1 MSGDTKNLP
10 GSLAKD
16 ARIASWVAIETDGTV
31 TVKTGKV
38 EIGQGIRT
46 AAAMI
51 AAEELDVSLERIR
64 IVSGITG
71 QVVDEGV
78 TSGSGSMEQ
87 SGRALHQV
95 TAEAR
100 AVLISKA
107 AAHLGVDAATLEV
120 EDGTVRS
127 PATNQQVTYWEL
139 HGGEPIE
146 GEATGAATPK
156 DPATYTIVG
165 KRIPELD
172 AVAKV
177 TGGAAFIQDLTMD
190 GLLHG
195 RVVRPPSNG
204 AVLRSADAQAVAAL
218 DGVVEVIESG
228 SFLAVIAG
236 DEWQA
241 IKASEALARSAQWD
255 ETAQLPNE
263 DNISAWLIENETAA
277 HPVVEGTPIDEEP
290 PDISPP
296 EDAAITLEASYT
308 RPYHMHASLGPSAAV
323 ALWQGGHLTIW
334 GPSQGPY
341 PLRRALTGSLGLDE
355 DAITIIHT
363 QGSGCY
369 GHNGADDVCLDAA
382 LLAQAVPGQPVRLQ
396 WMRADEHL
404 WEPYGPAMVVMT
416 NASLDSDG
424 KISDWNLDL
433 WSTTHQGRPRPT
445 TETHSSLLA
454 DWYRQPA
461 RARVP
466 SKPNFSNESGAHRNA
481 CAYYDLPKQ
490 RVVNHFVEQTP
501 LRTSSFR
508 GLGNYANIFAIESFM
523 DELAE
528 AAGQDP
534 LEFRLAHLSEDR
546 CRAVLE
552 AAADAIGWPPGA
564 PGSGK
569 GKGKGIAFNRYKNGK
584 AYAAVAMEV
593 EVNEETG
600 VIKVLRA
607 VVAGDAG
614 QVVSADGLACQ
625 LEGGVLQAISW
636 TLKERVRFGP
646 ERVTS
651 IDWETYPILTFPE
664 APKVESILIN
674 QPGEPYLG
682 SGEGSQGPG
691 GAALANAVANATGV
705 RLREI
710 PFTPERVR
718 AMLAAARR
726 EA

>member
-1 MSGDTKNLP
+1 MNRAKKALP
-10 GSLAKD
+10 GSLEID
-16 ARIASWVAIETDGTV
+16 ARIASWVGIEADGTV
-31 TVKTGKV
+31 TVRTGKV

-46 AAAMI
+46 AVAMI
-51 AAEELDVSLERIR
+51 AAEELDVALDRIR
-64 IVSGITG
+64 VISGITG
-71 QVVDEGV
+71 DVVDEGV

-87 SGRALHQV
+87 TGRALHQV

-100 AVLISKA
+100 AALIHMA
-107 AAHLGVDAATLEV
+107 AAHLGVDAETLEV

-139 HGGEPIE
+139 SGGHAIE
-146 GEATGAATPK
+146 GEATGTVPPK
-156 DPATYTIVG
+156 DPAGYNIVG
-165 KRIPELD
+165 KRLPELD
-172 AVAKV
+172 AIAKV
-177 TGGAAFIQDLTMD
+177 TGGAAFIHDLDMD

-195 RVVRPPSNG
+195 RIIRPPSYG
-204 AVLRSADAQAVAAL
+204 AVLRSANAEAARAME
-218 DGVVEVIESG
+218 GVVVVIESG
-228 SFLAVIAG
+228 NFLGVVAT

-241 IKASEALARSAQWD
+241 IKARDALSLSAQW
-255 ETAQLPNE
+255 EESAQLPDE
-263 DNISAWLIENETAA
+263 DNVSIWLIENESAA
-277 HPVVEGTPIDEEP
+277 HPVIDGTPTDAP
-290 PDISPP
+290 APDIATPG
-296 EDAAITLEASYT
+296 DAACTLEASYT

-323 ALWQGGHLTIW
+323 ALWVGGRLTIW

-341 PLRRALTGSLGLDE
+341 PLRRALAGSLGLEE

-363 QGSGCY
+363 QGAGCY

-382 LLAQAVPGQPVRLQ
+382 LLAQATPGRPVRLQ
-396 WMRADEHL
+396 WMRADEHM
-404 WEPYGPAMVVMT
+404 WEPYGPAMVVTT
-416 NASLDSDG
+416 NASLDNSG
-424 KISDWNLDL
+424 NITNWNLDL
-433 WSTTHQGRPRPT
+433 WSTNHQGRPRPT

-454 DWYRQPA
+454 DWHREPV
-461 RARVP
+461 RARPP

-481 CAYYDLPKQ
+481 CSYYDLPHQ
-490 RVVNHFVEQTP
+490 RVVNHFVAKTP

-528 AAGQDP
+528 AAGMDSV
-534 LEFRLAHLSEDR
+534 EFRLHHLGDAR
-546 CRAVLE
+546 GRAVIK
-552 AAADAIGWPPGA
+552 AAAEFIGWPPDA
-564 PGSGK
+564 PGSGT
-569 GKGKGIAFNRYKNGK
+569 GKGIAFNRYKNSK

-593 EVNEETG
+593 EVDTRSG
-600 VIKVLRA
+600 VIAVKRA

-625 LEGGVLQAISW
+625 LEGGVMQAISW

-646 ERVTS
+646 QRITS
-651 IDWETYPILTFPE
+651 VDWETYPILVFPE
-664 APKVESILIN
+664 APNVESILLN

-691 GAALANAVANATGV
+691 GAALANAVFNATGV

-718 AMLAAARR
+718 AMLVAAKR
-726 EA
+726 ER

>member
-1 MSGDTKNLP
+1 MNGEGKKLP
-10 GSLAKD
+10 GSLKTD
-16 ARIASWVAIETDGTV
+16 ARIASWVGIEADGTV
-31 TVKTGKV
+31 TIRTGKV

-46 AAAMI
+46 AVAMI
-51 AAEELDVSLERIR
+51 AAEELDVALDRIR

-71 QVVDEGV
+71 DVVDEGV

-100 AVLISKA
+100 AALINKA
-107 AAHLGVDAATLEV
+107 AAHLGVDAETLEV

-127 PATNQQVTYWEL
+127 PATNSQVTYWEL
-139 HGGEPIE
+139 QGGQPIE
-146 GEATGAATPK
+146 GEATGEVAPK
-156 DPATYTIVG
+156 DPASYTIVG
-165 KRIPELD
+165 KRRPELD

-177 TGGAAFIQDLTMD
+177 TGGAAFVQDLTMD

-195 RVVRPPSNG
+195 RVVRPPSYG
-204 AVLRSADAQAVAAL
+204 AVLQSADAGAVRAME
-218 DGVVEVIESG
+218 GVVEVIESG
-228 SFLAVIAG
+228 SFLAIAAT

-241 IKASEALARSAQWD
+241 IKARDALAESAQWI
-255 ETAQLPNE
+255 EHTQLPNE
-263 DNISAWLIENETAA
+263 DTLSAWLVENETAA
-277 HPVVEGTPIDEEP
+277 HPVIDGTPADAPP
-290 PDISPP
+290 PDIAPP
-296 EDAAITLEASYT
+296 GDAVQTLEAAYT

-323 ALWQGGHLTIW
+323 ALWDDGRLTIW
-334 GPSQGPY
+334 GTSQGPY
-341 PLRRALTGSLGLDE
+341 PLLRALAGSLGLDE

-363 QGSGCY
+363 QGAGCY

-382 LLAQAVPGQPVRLQ
+382 LVAQAVPGRPVRLQ

-416 NASLDSDG
+416 NASLDHHG
-424 KISDWNLDL
+424 KINDWNLDL

-445 TETHSSLLA
+445 TPTHSSLLA
-454 DWYRQPA
+454 DWHREPA
-461 RARVP
+461 RAQPVA
-466 SKPNFSNESGAHRNA
+466 KPNFSNESGAHRNA
-481 CAYYDLPKQ
+481 WSYYDLPSQ
-490 RVVNHFVEQTP
+490 RVVNHFVAETP

-523 DELAE
+523 DELAG
-528 AAGQDP
+528 AADIDP
-534 LEFRLAHLSEDR
+534 VEFRLRHLSDPR
-546 CRAVLE
+546 GRAVIE
-552 AAADAIGWPPGA
+552 AAAEAIGWPPGA
-564 PGSGK
+564 PGSGT
-569 GKGKGIAFNRYKNGK
+569 GKGIAFNRYKNGK

-593 EVNEETG
+593 EVNGENG
-600 VIKVLRA
+600 VIAVKRA

-625 LEGGVLQAISW
+625 LEGGVLQALSW

-646 ERVTS
+646 QRVTS
-651 IDWETYPILTFPE
+651 VDWETYPILTFPE
-664 APKVESILIN
+664 APNVESILLN

-718 AMLAAARR
+718 AMLAAASR
-726 EA
+726 ET